1 MCRHG
6 RLTFPSEDEAFGKVW
21 SEWKSCPILSKGLL
35 EEAQCLP
42 TKELVTIEDCSESA
56 LPASTT
62 LTHTTNPAEKCCQL
76 GKDAYHSFLRVA
88 LGTLGTKSSKPVVL
102 VVDLLRIQ
110 GILLWQCSKR
120 SLPLRCRTTCITWR
134 STPINW
140 RQCYSDFFWDRPRI
154 YDIWLSSCFSLGQ
167 VEWAKQHHIEHVFAT
182 S

>member
-21 SEWKSCPILSKGLL
+21 NEWKSCPILSKGLL
-35 EEAQCLP
+35 EEAHCLP

-76 GKDAYHSFLRVA
+76 GKDAYHSFLRGA

-102 VVDLLRIQ
+102 VVDLFAHT
-110 GILLWQCSKR
+110 G
-120 SLPLRCRTTCITWR
+120 
-134 STPINW
+134 
-140 RQCYSDFFWDRPRI
+140 D
-154 YDIWLSSCFSLGQ
+154 LGL
-167 VEWAKQHHIEHVFAT
+167 AVFKEKFGPVMSNHLHYLAFHANQLEAVLQ
-182 S
+182 